1 MSRAKGMTCFRNGTE
16 LDMAGP
22 NHPANG
28 SQGVRRIGRQ
38 IHANGGPEDVMN
50 MESHG
55 DHTRPEQDP
64 PYAARLR
71 FNRPHTVFREST
83 RCSIISLV
91 WSGVGVKRRRSVPRG
106 TVG

>member
-1 MSRAKGMTCFRNGTE
+1 MSRTKGMTCFRNGTE

-22 NHPANG
+22 NCLANG
-28 SQGVRRIGRQ
+28 SQDIRRIGRRTR
-38 IHANGGPEDVMN
+38 ANGEPEDVMN

-55 DHTRPEQDP
+55 DHTRPEQDS

-83 RCSIISLV
+83 RCSIIS
-91 WSGVGVKRRRSVPRG
+91 SV
-106 TVG
+106 

>member
-1 MSRAKGMTCFRNGTE
+1 MPCFRNETE
-16 LDMAGP
+16 LDTAGP
-22 NHPANG
+22 NCPANG
-28 SQGVRRIGRQ
+28 SQGVRRIGRRTR
-38 IHANGGPEDVMN
+38 ANGGPEDGMN

-83 RCSIISLV
+83 RCSIISSA